1 MPSTFCSR
9 CQKIYAVAD
18 VSAKCVNCGG
28 SIGTSQSVRKS
39 SNSQGQ
45 GVISKEIK
53 PTFTSTEAFLAQINT
68 VANPQMPKVGDRYLG
83 TVTKVASFGAFISL
97 MPGKDDGLLHI
108 TQLHNQIGKPI
119 TGLEYFM
126 KVGDKIAVEIAD
138 VDPQGKL
145 ALKPVLEDGTTAAY
159 DNKFMMSPFRTPPT
173 PDSSA
178 AELSPAA
185 DLFANFIALVV
196 CIAIGLLIVWAI
208 FALVI
213 ALDLGGDGTTIVRIP
228 RPWRR

>member
-53 PTFTSTEAFLAQINT
+53 PTPTSTEAARAQINT

-83 TVTKVASFGAFISL
+83 TVTKVASFGVFISL

-108 TQLHNQIGKPI
+108 TQLSNQFGKPI
-119 TGLEYFM
+119 TDLEYFM
-126 KVGDKIAVEIAD
+126 KVGDRIAVEICD

-173 PDSSA
+173 TD
-178 AELSPAA
+178 SPAA

-228 RPWRR
+228 RRWRR